1 MGAKTQKKMNEET
14 HTGVEQQDFFGPHLM
29 LDLGECNQQA
39 LENLDLVFDVLN
51 QLPAKVGMTKIT
63 QPYVFKYHGV
73 VPEDWGITGI
83 VIIAESHISIHTFP
97 EKRYVFID
105 LFSCKNF
112 DVEKAK
118 KYLIKI
124 FGSKKAVVHEVKR
137 GTDFP
142 RSNVPN
148 VPLVSMGSVSMG
160 RRNRVCNTC

>member
-1 MGAKTQKKMNEET
+1 MYEGGDKQKRMNEDVYT
-14 HTGVEQQDFFGPHLM
+14 DVEQTEFFGPHLM
-29 LDLGECNQQA
+29 LDLAQCNQQA

-51 QLPAKVGMTKIT
+51 QLPAKMGMTKIT

-73 VPEDWGITGI
+73 VPEDWGITGV

-105 LFSCKNF
+105 MFSCKNF

-124 FGSKKAVVHEVKR
+124 FGSKKPITHEVRR
-137 GTDFP
+137 GTEFP
-142 RSNVPN
+142 RSHISN
-148 VPLVSMGSVSMG
+148 VPLEGFESISEG
-160 RRNRVCNTC
+160 RRRRVLH